1 MRYVSSAI
9 TCAICLV
16 TIFGFTACSDEN
28 YDHVASSDVLQFA
41 ASVNDAKSVSAE
53 ELEAE
58 TRAAGQPQKIDCG
71 SDSLFISP
79 LYETTFRGGLAQKS
93 LEDQDAPKTR
103 GTQIS
108 SKSEMTDIGVSCYN
122 GASALFSNVKASK
135 AKGSTTNFTLATEQT
150 NLPSD
155 GSSVTYYAYQPFA
168 NSSVVY
174 DGNKTIKY
182 TVPNAAGTTNADQP
196 DILYACNTSSATDK
210 TIKLNFNHACTAVRF
225 VIGTDLLG
233 GTIKRITL
241 KNVYGSGNLD
251 LSTGAWSNHG
261 TKTSFSTTGSKA
273 VTTSGAALTA
283 NGEYFMMIPQTLPSD
298 AAIEIE
304 YSNDYTPN
312 KVLSKT
318 ISGTWFAGTTVTYA
332 IGSSTVKVVSSVTTI
347 FPYKF
352 SKTIQ
357 TNLVAVPEYPEKK
370 VYAKGD
376 QLGLSIVDGNNKVV
390 LSNYPV
396 TISTDGTK
404 ITKGTA
410 SAATTTNTLLHRA
423 GYRYFL
429 YYPYNS
435 TYSANIPAVGATNTS
450 TDAATFYANLASNFN
465 LSNTQTS
472 IAQLNQNDLQTGTGV
487 FNSSTRVVSFSSMR
501 HEFGMHS
508 LVQYKLVNTD
518 DPYNFQGDAYANVD
532 YFPSSPH
539 KPYYS
544 QKDDRYFFMVK
555 PSTNTTQFIFHF
567 DNKDY
572 DVAAPAITEADK
584 CNFDGLVPY
593 TMAKSD
599 IYYPDG
605 SLSHYG
611 TRYATKTPFALVYNT
626 TPTSHEKS
634 EHLTHGEALCLLD
647 CSTNKPWFKDAATNQ
662 SVLSDWVTKF
672 NDKAEYHAD
681 GPNGNTILYDINIF
695 NYLKSKVE
703 PDHCGLEQY
712 ESMVT
717 KAGDDAFGAVKQFA
731 QQHSDAQGKIFLPS
745 IGELVKA
752 FNTFSNGFFD
762 NYDNSLCR
770 VQTNIGPEL
779 TNPQNYWTEY
789 TYTEGALTL
798 SNAYN
803 TYVAGAKVKSGEYS
817 LLVDGSSNISYWSS
831 SEYNGTQG
839 MAILFGWG
847 NSIYVS
853 GFCGKFTEY
862 YVRAAIA
869 F

>member
-1 MRYVSSAI
+1 M
-9 TCAICLV
+9 
-16 TIFGFTACSDEN
+16 G
-28 YDHVASSDVLQFA
+28 
-41 ASVNDAKSVSAE
+41 
-53 ELEAE
+53 
-58 TRAAGQPQKIDCG
+58 P
-71 SDSLFISP
+71 
-79 LYETTFRGGLAQKS
+79 
-93 LEDQDAPKTR
+93 
-103 GTQIS
+103 
-108 SKSEMTDIGVSCYN
+108 DIGVSCYN
-122 GASALFSNVKASK
+122 GASALFSNIKASK
-135 AKGSTTNFTLATEQT
+135 AKGSTANFTLATEQT
-150 NLPSD
+150 NFPSD
-155 GSSVTYYAYQPFA
+155 GSSVTYYAYQPYA

-196 DILYACNTSSATDK
+196 DILYACNTTSATDK

-241 KNVYGSGNLD
+241 KNVYGSANLD
-251 LSTGAWSNHG
+251 LSTGAWSNFG
-261 TKTSFSTTGSKA
+261 SKTSFSVTGSKA

-318 ISGTWFAGTTVTYA
+318 ISGTWSAGTTVTYA

-357 TNLVAVPEYPEKK
+357 TNLVAIPEYPEKK
-370 VYAKGD
+370 VYTKGD

-410 SAATTTNTLLHRA
+410 SAATTTNTLMHRA

-429 YYPYNS
+429 YYPYNA
-435 TYSANIPAVGATNTS
+435 TYSANIPAVGATNAS
-450 TDAATFYANLASNFN
+450 TDAATFYASLASNFN
-465 LSNTQTS
+465 LSNTQIS
-472 IAQLNQNDLQTGTGV
+472 IAQLNQNDLQTGTGT
-487 FNSSTRVVSFSSMR
+487 FNTSTRVVSFSSMR

-544 QKDDRYFFMVK
+544 KTEDRYFFMVK
-555 PSTNTTQFIFHF
+555 PSKSTTQFIFRF
-567 DNKDY
+567 DNKNY

-584 CNFDGLVPY
+584 CNYDGLVPY
-593 TMAKSD
+593 TMAASD

-611 TRYATKTPFALVYNT
+611 TRYATKTPFALVFRT
-626 TPTSHEKS
+626 SPTAYEKS
-634 EHLTHGEALCLLD
+634 EHLTHGVALCLKD
-647 CSTNKPWFKDAATNQ
+647 CATSVPWF
-662 SVLSDWVTKF
+662 
-672 NDKAEYHAD
+672 HASTTD
-681 GPNGNTILYDINIF
+681 QPGLKNWFDIF
-695 NYLKSKVE
+695 NASGATVASVMAQIKADNIGLQQYELLVNSSSNDAWAAVKSYAAQNSKV
-703 PDHCGLEQY
+703 
-712 ESMVT
+712 
-717 KAGDDAFGAVKQFA
+717 
-731 QQHSDAQGKIFLPS
+731 QGKIFLPS
-745 IGELVKA
+745 IGDFCNA
-752 FNTFSNGFFD
+752 INTLTGGYLYSLTPVFQPWWDGNAPSDSEWTDKKISEFKYPN
-762 NYDNSLCR
+762 NSAAT
-770 VQTNIGPEL
+770 VSAK
-779 TNPQNYWTEY
+779 Y
-789 TYTEGALTL
+789 
-798 SNAYN
+798 NA
-803 TYVAGAKVKSGEYS
+803 YVAGAKINSGEYS
-817 LLVDGSSNISYWSS
+817 LLIDGSTSLCYWTS
-831 SEYNGTQG
+831 SENSQYKG
-839 MAILFGWG
+839 MALLFGWG
-847 NSIYVS
+847 GKSVWIS
-853 GFCGKFTEY
+853 GYCTKSVPY

>member
-9 TCAICLV
+9 TCAICFA
-16 TIFGFTACSDEN
+16 TIFSVTGCSDEN
-28 YDHVASSDVLQFA
+28 YDHVISSDVLQFA
-41 ASVNDAKSVSAE
+41 ASVNDAKNVSAE

-58 TRAAGQPQKIDCG
+58 TRAAGQPQKIECAT
-71 SDSLFISP
+71 DSLFISP

-93 LEDQDAPKTR
+93 LEDQDVPKTR

-122 GASALFSNVKASK
+122 GASALFSNIKASK
-135 AKGSTTNFTLATEQT
+135 AKGSTANFTLATEQT
-150 NLPSD
+150 NFPSD

-174 DGNKTIKY
+174 DGNKSIKY
-182 TVPNAAGTTNADQP
+182 TVPNASGTTNADQP

-357 TNLVAVPEYPEKK
+357 TNLVAIPEYPEKK
-370 VYAKGD
+370 VYTKGD

-532 YFPSSPH
+532 YFPLSPH

-611 TRYATKTPFALVYNT
+611 TRYVTKTPFALVYST
-626 TPTSHEKS
+626 TPTAYEKS

-647 CSTNKPWFKDAATNQ
+647 CATNVPWLVDNTTNQ
-662 SVLSDWVTKF
+662 SILPDWETKF
-672 NDKAEYHAD
+672 NDVPHGD
-681 GPNGNTILYDINIF
+681 PTQGSVYDYQTF
-695 NYLKSKVE
+695 LYLKSKVN
-703 PDHCGLEQY
+703 PDNSGLEQY
-712 ESMVT
+712 EKMVA
-717 KAGDDAFGAVKQFA
+717 KAGNDAFGAVKAFA

-745 IGELVKA
+745 IGELVRA

-762 NYDNSLCR
+762 NYDTSKCR
-770 VQTNIGPEL
+770 VQTDVQEGL
-779 TNPQNYWTEY
+779 TNPNNHWTEY
-789 TYTEGALTL
+789 TYVSGAGQL
-798 SNAYN
+798 SSTYN
-803 TYVAGAKVKSGEYS
+803 SYVAGAKVKSGEYS

-839 MAILFGWG
+839 MAILFGW
-847 NSIYVS
+847 NTPPDIYVS
-853 GFCGKFTEY
+853 GFCSKATLY